1 MLIKLPTVVEI
12 IGMGRSGCR
21 SELGL
26 RFLAAMVI
34 LGRVRLPCSPTR
46 PGYSRSEQS
55 IACARDEMLKRSIQS
70 DITKE
75 MIYRIMR
82 SHFPWRGTAVL
93 PLHLP
98 SQRHGAHSETCRSL
112 VWMSAFRAKAEVA
125 RTLPNCRD

>member
-1 MLIKLPTVVEI
+1 VAAVRVMLIKLPTVVEI

-34 LGRVRLPCSPTR
+34 LGRVGLHGSLTR

-70 DITKE
+70 DITKG
-75 MIYRIMR
+75 MVCR
-82 SHFPWRGTAVL
+82 FVFAVRGEGVYFAPCRL
-93 PLHLP
+93 SGMAPIL
-98 SQRHGAHSETCRSL
+98 RHAEFWYGCRLSG
-112 VWMSAFRAKAEVA
+112 
-125 RTLPNCRD
+125 